1 MCGKDN
7 SSEILSL
14 KSRLSNTRDQ
24 ILKEEKEVIIKQ
36 TSFISLLLF
45 YLIIFRRIK
54 QTRNY

>member
-7 SSEILSL
+7 SSEIFSL

-36 TSFISLLLF
+36 ASFISLLLF

>member
-36 TSFISLLLF
+36 ISFISLLLF